1 MTDPKAGEL
10 PMIGDL
16 PEPEAPPATAG
27 LDEWPDAP
35 DATDAPPGALEVFRN
50 RPFLLLWLSQLF
62 TQIGGNMVLFGLTVI
77 VVDSTNSTTANSI
90 LILSFLVPAVA
101 FSAVA
106 GVYVDR
112 FDKRLVLIGTN
123 VLRALLSIALWAA
136 GANLLLLV
144 LFNALI
150 STVTVFFAPAEAA
163 MIPQVVPRRQLLSA
177 NGVFTL
183 TLNAAFAIGF
193 ALLGPLVVTLLGA
206 PALILVVGVCY
217 LVAAGFC
224 WTLPPAPPPAALEGE
239 PQHGTAEEAEEA
251 MGSTLGQLREGIAFI
266 RANRRIA
273 WSLVYLGIAASL
285 VGVLGVLGPG
295 FAKDSLGLETKDF
308 VVVVLPLAFGIV
320 MGILFLNNFGHLMP
334 RRRIIEYGLIAL
346 GILVFLMAAA
356 GPISRL
362 LDRAEAV
369 AGLASNIPSLLAV
382 VVFFALLAGIAYAFV
397 AIPAQTQLQEDL
409 PEDVRGRVFGVLNML
424 VSTAS
429 FLPIIIVGPVA
440 DIFGTTEVLY
450 VVAIAITVSGILSYV
465 TRGPLKPAEARERAT
480 GPATPAGFDPVA
492 VATASEM
499 EAGERRHSR
508 HAAEAT
514 ASRSASGA
522 AEAAGQGPDLAAD
535 VPRVPDAIPESD
547 LESDLESGTAGRG
560 DPAEDE

>member
-1 MTDPKAGEL
+1 MVL
-10 PMIGDL
+10 PNGSV
-16 PEPEAPPATAG
+16 EPE
-27 LDEWPDAP
+27 E
-35 DATDAPPGALEVFRN
+35 PPGALDVFRN

-62 TQIGGNMVLFGLTVI
+62 TQIGGNMVLYGLTVI
-77 VVDSTNSTTANSI
+77 VVDSTNSTTANSV

-123 VLRALLSIALWAA
+123 LARAVLSVGLFLA
-136 GANLLLLV
+136 GANLPLLL
-144 LFNALI
+144 LFNAAI

-163 MIPQVVPRRQLLSA
+163 MIPQVVPRKQLIAA

-183 TLNAAFAIGF
+183 TLNAAFAVGF
-193 ALLGPLVVTLLGA
+193 ALLGPIVVTLLGP

-217 LVAAGFC
+217 LIAMVFC
-224 WTLPPAPPPAALEGE
+224 WTLPPSPPGLVQEGE
-239 PQHGTAEEAEEA
+239 EHRGAAVEAEEA

-266 RANRRIA
+266 RANHRIS
-273 WSLVYLGIAASL
+273 WSLLYLGITASL

-295 FAKDSLGLETKDF
+295 FAKESLRLESKDF

-320 MGILFLNNFGHLMP
+320 MGILALNNFGHLMP
-334 RRRIIEYGLIAL
+334 RRRIIELGLMAL
-346 GILVFLMAAA
+346 GVLLFLIAAA
-356 GPISRL
+356 GPISQL
-362 LDRAEAV
+362 LGRAEVATGLDSLGAV
-369 AGLASNIPSLLAV
+369 TSLLAI

-397 AIPAQTQLQEDL
+397 AIPSQTQLQEDL

-440 DIFGTTEVLY
+440 DVVGTTVVIY
-450 VVAIAITVSGILSYV
+450 VVGIAITVSGVLSYV
-465 TRGPLKPAEARERAT
+465 KRGPLKPSEARAMAV

-492 VATASEM
+492 VAMASSEM
-499 EAGERRHSR
+499 DHHRPRTPKPGRP
-508 HAAEAT
+508 
-514 ASRSASGA
+514 
-522 AEAAGQGPDLAAD
+522 AEAAPEAGAGAGSAEPVRAEAEVAGQPAAELEPDPAEAG
-535 VPRVPDAIPESD
+535 A
-547 LESDLESGTAGRG
+547 AGRG

>member
-1 MTDPKAGEL
+1 VTDQEAGQL
-10 PMIGDL
+10 PMIGEL
-16 PEPEAPPATAG
+16 TEPEAPSATAG

-35 DATDAPPGALEVFRN
+35 GATEEPPGALEVFRN

-77 VVDSTNSTTANSI
+77 VVDSTNSTTANAI

-193 ALLGPLVVTLLGA
+193 ALLGPLVVRLLGA
-206 PALILVVGVCY
+206 PALILVVGACY

-224 WTLPPAPPPAALEGE
+224 WTLPPAPPAGAIEGE

-295 FAKDSLGLETKDF
+295 FAKDSLGLETQDF

-320 MGILFLNNFGHLMP
+320 TGILFLNNFGHLMP

-362 LDRAEAV
+362 LDQAEEA
-369 AGLASNIPSLLAV
+369 AGVASNIPSLLAV

-409 PEDVRGRVFGVLNML
+409 PEDVRGRVFGILNML

-429 FLPIIIVGPVA
+429 FLPIIIVAPVA

-450 VVAIAITVSGILSYV
+450 VVAIAITVSGILSYA
-465 TRGPLKPAEARERAT
+465 TRGPLKPTEARAMAT
-480 GPATPAGFDPVA
+480 GPVTPAGLDPVA

-508 HAAEAT
+508 HAAEAAAT
-514 ASRSASGA
+514 RSASGSA
-522 AEAAGQGPDLAAD
+522 GAAGQGPDLAAD
-535 VPRVPDAIPESD
+535 VPRVPDAVPEAD
-547 LESDLESGTAGRG
+547 QESAPAGRG

>member
-1 MTDPKAGEL
+1 MTDQKAGEL
-10 PMIGDL
+10 PIAGQL

-27 LDEWPDAP
+27 LDDWPDAP
-35 DATDAPPGALEVFRN
+35 DATDEPPGALEVFRN

-77 VVDSTNSTTANSI
+77 VVNSTNSTTANSV

-112 FDKRLVLIGTN
+112 FDKRLVLVGTN
-123 VLRALLSIALWAA
+123 VLRALLSVALWAV

-224 WTLPPAPPPAALEGE
+224 WTLPPAPPVAALEGE
-239 PQHGTAEEAEEA
+239 SRYGTAEDAEEA

-295 FAKDSLGLETKDF
+295 FAKDSLGLATKDF

-320 MGILFLNNFGHLMP
+320 MGILFLNNFGRLMP

-362 LDRAEAV
+362 LERAEA
-369 AGLASNIPSLLAV
+369 ATGLASNVPSMLAV

-450 VVAIAITVSGILSYV
+450 MVAIAITVSGILSYV
-465 TRGPLKPAEARERAT
+465 TRGPLKPAEAREMAT
-480 GPATPAGFDPVA
+480 GPATPAGLDPVA

-508 HAAEAT
+508 HAAEA
-514 ASRSASGA
+514 AVILGA
-522 AEAAGQGPDLAAD
+522 AGASEATGQSPDVPAD
-535 VPRVPDAIPESD
+535 VPRVTDAVPASIQES
-547 LESDLESGTAGRG
+547 TAAGPG